1 GSCSGAASNTAV
13 VSSGTAPSGS
23 ITPATATL
31 CPGGSV
37 LLTTSGGTSYQ
48 WALNG
53 TAISGATSST
63 YNATQAGT
71 YSVIIT
77 NGSCSGAASNTS
89 TLTAGTAPTGS
100 ISPATATLCP
110 GGSVLLTTS
119 GGTSYQWALNGT
131 AISGATQATYTATQ
145 AGTYSVI
152 IFSGSCSGA
161 ASNTAAL
168 TAGTAP
174 TGSISP
180 ATATLC
186 PGGSVLLT
194 TSGGTSYQWA
204 LNGVNLSGATSSTY
218 NATQAGTYSVI
229 ITNGSC
235 SGAASNTSTLTAGTA
250 PTGSISPATATL
262 CPGGSVL
269 LTTSGGTSYQWALNG
284 TAISGA
290 TASTYNATQAGTYS
304 VTIFSGSCS
313 GAASNTAVVIIDTA
327 PSGSITPA
335 TAT

>member
-1 GSCSGAASNTAV
+1 MPATLTLCPGRCVVLTTSGGTSYQWALNGTAISGATASTYNATQAGTYSVTIFSGSCSGAASNTAV

-161 ASNTAAL
+161 ASNT
-168 TAGTAP
+168 
-174 TGSISP
+174 
-180 ATATLC
+180 
-186 PGGSVLLT
+186 
-194 TSGGTSYQWA
+194 
-204 LNGVNLSGATSSTY
+204 
-218 NATQAGTYSVI
+218 
-229 ITNGSC
+229 
-235 SGAASNTSTLTAGTA
+235 STL
-250 PTGSISPATATL
+250 
-262 CPGGSVL
+262 
-269 LTTSGGTSYQWALNG
+269 
-284 TAISGA
+284 
-290 TASTYNATQAGTYS
+290 
-304 VTIFSGSCS
+304 
-313 GAASNTAVVIIDTA
+313 
-327 PSGSITPA
+327 
-335 TAT
+335 